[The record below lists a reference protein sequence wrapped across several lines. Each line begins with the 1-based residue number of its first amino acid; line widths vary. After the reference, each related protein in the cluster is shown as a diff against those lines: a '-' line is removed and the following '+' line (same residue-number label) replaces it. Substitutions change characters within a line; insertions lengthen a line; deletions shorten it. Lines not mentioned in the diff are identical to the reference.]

1 MWVAFCRQQKKI
13 PRSQCSISKLSY
25 QECND
30 HVFSSQHDERWK
42 WPAKHCTEII
52 RTVLRWCRICAKTCR
67 GFWVWFLLSI
77 FCCPLYLPRTP
88 DQYLPFGGISHTNP
102 ITGILYELSCTE
114 ADTYALP
121 FALPCTNWGTG
132 FSWKWIPHLDHLGL
146 YPSPRWSLVPAGL
159 RLRNHPHIR
168 IWGLSLM
175 EKVFHH
181 FIAV

>member
-1 MWVAFCRQQKKI
+1 MFSRASMTSDGNGRLNIVPKLLEPYYVDAEFAQRHAGVFGYGSCCLFFVVLSTFPARLINICHSVASRILIRLRVSCMSWAARRQ
-13 PRSQCSISKLSY
+13 
-25 QECND
+25 
-30 HVFSSQHDERWK
+30 
-42 WPAKHCTEII
+42 I
-52 RTVLRWCRICAKTCR
+52 RTRCRLLCR
-67 GFWVWFLLSI
+67 
-77 FCCPLYLPRTP
+77 
-88 DQYLPFGGISHTNP
+88 
-102 ITGILYELSCTE
+102 
-114 ADTYALP
+114 
-121 FALPCTNWGTG
+121 TNWGTG